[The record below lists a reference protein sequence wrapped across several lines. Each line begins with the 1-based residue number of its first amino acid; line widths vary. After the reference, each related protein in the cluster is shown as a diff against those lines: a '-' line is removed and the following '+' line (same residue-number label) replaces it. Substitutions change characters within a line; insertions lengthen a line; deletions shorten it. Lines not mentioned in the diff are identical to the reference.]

1 MWQTWGMPGPSLRAR
16 IRLEMI
22 EEIKAAARRRLAADG
37 ADLSLRKVA
46 GDLDIVPSAL
56 YRYFSSR
63 DQLLTALII
72 EAYQALAEVARQAA
86 AQAQLASPR
95 NRFLAVS
102 HAVRQWALDHPAE
115 YKLLYGAPVPGYAAP
130 RDTVAPAAAVILLLV
145 EIAAQ
150 GAAQG
155 QALPP
160 SAPLPEPVREDLHQ
174 LIDQHPVDISEELL
188 NRVFAGWTHLFGLIS
203 FEVFGRL
210 ETILQARRDYFD
222 HQMGLMADLCGLPH
236 RQ

>member
-1 MWQTWGMPGPSLRAR
+1 
-16 IRLEMI
+16 MI

-37 ADLSLRKVA
+37 ADLSLRRVA
-46 GDLDIVPSAL
+46 SDLDIVPSAL

-72 EAYQALAEVARQAA
+72 EAYQALAEAARQAA
-86 AQAQLASPR
+86 AQAQSARPR
-95 NRFLAVS
+95 DRFLAVS

-115 YKLLYGAPVPGYAAP
+115 YNLLYGGPVPGYAAP
-130 RDTVAPAAAVILLLV
+130 QDTVAPAATVILLLV
-145 EIAAQ
+145 EIAAE
-150 GAAQG
+150 GAARG
-155 QALPP
+155 QTLPP
-160 SAPLPEPVREDLHQ
+160 SAPMPEPVRKDLQ
-174 LIDQHPVDISEELL
+174 ELIDQHPVDISEELL

-210 ETILQARRDYFD
+210 ETIIHARRDYFD

-236 RQ
+236 RP